1 MYGHVRPRPP
11 WERDIPQAKSG
22 KGLPK
27 HVMKERLRDAAD
39 PHPLPANGPPA
50 PWKKLEVAHATG
62 QARVGE
68 AVTASDATRR
78 PFYTESDPAPPEYE
92 PVRSRPPLLLSLRA
106 GLTTPRC
113 RCPLT
118 PRSPGAGDRLS
129 LIHI

>member
-50 PWKKLEVAHATG
+50 PWKKLEVAHSEGHAKDK
-62 QARVGE
+62 
-68 AVTASDATRR
+68 AVYIANRAKGADPEHNAVSFGYDGIDQNAFV
-78 PFYTESDPAPPEYE
+78 FYIKILLRDIWYLN
-92 PVRSRPPLLLSLRA
+92 LLLKCFSNL
-106 GLTTPRC
+106 GNFTYSQKYL
-113 RCPLT
+113 
-118 PRSPGAGDRLS
+118 
-129 LIHI
+129 